1 MTLPTMK
8 AGDDV
13 QITLRGKVQGT
24 YDGTVHITIDGG
36 RIPTSFS
43 PSELTA
49 PTARVE
55 VLPPPVDPDLVLAR
69 EGGAQWVSLSGRE
82 PEDFLSGVMDCGS
95 IVRVAVAAIKAGRA
109 RSAVQG

>member
-13 QITLRGKVQGT
+13 QLTLRGKVQGT
-24 YDGTVHITIDGG
+24 FDGTVHITLDGG

-55 VLPPPVDPDLVLAR
+55 VLPPPVDPDLLLAR
-69 EGGAQWVSLSGRE
+69 EVASGRYE
-82 PEDFLSGVMDCGS
+82 MKGPYDLGVLKGLHDDDPHVQ
-95 IVRVAVAAIKAGRA
+95 IALTAIKASKAGGR
-109 RSAVQG
+109 V